1 MQNRTILGNYFL
13 VGARSIIN
21 SEAPLLAILLGYF
34 AMEQKAYEI
43 LALKGFKVTSH
54 VCAIKGMSRI
64 IGKKELANVLS
75 KAYDN
80 RLEVNY
86 IGNIATVETD
96 KVRSKKFLEE
106 TVLPFISAVD
116 RIINAL
122 K

>member
-1 MQNRTILGNYFL
+1 
-13 VGARSIIN
+13 
-21 SEAPLLAILLGYF
+21 
-34 AMEQKAYEI
+34 MEQKAYEI